1 MQLRDESIYKGF
13 TLYLTTCSSMLY
25 MYKRLQFL
33 WGYARRNPYG
43 WFPLTRFWLHTLTHG
58 LHGKENLVIYAS
70 KKFYVRLFT

>member
-43 WFPLTRFWLHTLTHG
+43 
-58 LHGKENLVIYAS
+58 
-70 KKFYVRLFT
+70 